1 MARTKKN
8 VETGDGTFDV
18 KAFANAMV
26 ELHDQESLPIEKVKE
41 LLTESMLKS
50 YKDWWCIKN
59 GFKNNK
65 ELNNSADLKATIYI
79 DWEKGKY
86 HICDAW
92 EIVPTDDDI
101 EDDFYQVSLEK
112 AQENGVPQFKKD
124 MATAKLKDAAKVRDT
139 AKTWEKK
146 VDLAIDENEKAAC
159 LKARD
164 DEIAKAESME
174 KEAHD
179 LVDIKVGGL
188 SEVEI
193 DNRELGV
200 LYTRRV
206 YSDFRQRM
214 KKEAMEALDESV
226 KQMIG
231 HNITGVV
238 QSVEGEAGRLRV
250 VADFGKATG
259 VLEKMDLLE
268 SDNFQEGQPIKA
280 FLIGTINREDG
291 KPSLRVSRT
300 SEGYVKALFQN
311 EVPEVA
317 DGTVVIKKIARMAG
331 VRTKMMVM
339 SNFPNV
345 SATGALV
352 GQNANRSRNIL
363 AELGRETVDF
373 SEYTQDKVLNIL
385 NALKPAD
392 IVGLRFPPASN
403 PTDNIYAICANGN
416 KKVAIGKM
424 GCNVRLAGKLIGH
437 DLKIMEVDE
446 ALAMN
451 ISYTPVATLI
461 AEANARLK
469 KLEEAKTSKEENEA
483 DSSTTIHEPIVE
495 APVEAPVEEQTDNVQ
510 AVEAPAV
517 AVPEEAKGVV
527 DALKQAEADEKAKA
541 VDEQNVKLG
550 LQSQREEEQG
560 ILPEEYAIETSKT
573 VAPDEA
579 HVEITGHARKS
590 IEDIEHQIERDR
602 EKNKN
607 KGNRKPWTYN
617 KPKTDKKKEEPKKE
631 TQPVEQS
638 KVHMDIYTE
647 DELKQ
652 LDNDQ
657 YDDDNNDFDDSEEY
671 DDYYDSMYDDDEKR
685 R

>member
-1 MARTKKN
+1 
-8 VETGDGTFDV
+8 
-18 KAFANAMV
+18 
-26 ELHDQESLPIEKVKE
+26 
-41 LLTESMLKS
+41 
-50 YKDWWCIKN
+50 
-59 GFKNNK
+59 
-65 ELNNSADLKATIYI
+65 
-79 DWEKGKY
+79 
-86 HICDAW
+86 
-92 EIVPTDDDI
+92 
-101 EDDFYQVSLEK
+101 
-112 AQENGVPQFKKD
+112 
-124 MATAKLKDAAKVRDT
+124 
-139 AKTWEKK
+139 
-146 VDLAIDENEKAAC
+146 
-159 LKARD
+159 
-164 DEIAKAESME
+164 
-174 KEAHD
+174 
-179 LVDIKVGGL
+179 
-188 SEVEI
+188 
-193 DNRELGV
+193 
-200 LYTRRV
+200 
-206 YSDFRQRM
+206 
-214 KKEAMEALDESV
+214 
-226 KQMIG
+226 
-231 HNITGVV
+231 
-238 QSVEGEAGRLRV
+238 
-250 VADFGKATG
+250 
-259 VLEKMDLLE
+259 
-268 SDNFQEGQPIKA
+268 
-280 FLIGTINREDG
+280 
-291 KPSLRVSRT
+291 
-300 SEGYVKALFQN
+300 
-311 EVPEVA
+311 
-317 DGTVVIKKIARMAG
+317 
-331 VRTKMMVM
+331 MVM
-339 SNFPNV
+339 SNLPNV

-392 IVGLRFPPASN
+392 IVGLRFPPANN
-403 PTDNIYAICANGN
+403 PSDNIYAICANGN

-437 DLKIMEVDE
+437 DLRIMEVDE

-469 KLEEAKTSKEENEA
+469 KLEEAKTSREENEA
-483 DSSTTIHEPIVE
+483 NSSTIIHEPVVE

-510 AVEAPAV
+510 AAEAPVAV
-517 AVPEEAKGVV
+517 VPEEAKGAV

-602 EKNKN
+602 EKSKN
-607 KGNRKPWTYN
+607 KGNRKSWTYN

-657 YDDDNNDFDDSEEY
+657 YEDDNNDFDDSEEY

>member
-1 MARTKKN
+1 
-8 VETGDGTFDV
+8 
-18 KAFANAMV
+18 
-26 ELHDQESLPIEKVKE
+26 
-41 LLTESMLKS
+41 
-50 YKDWWCIKN
+50 
-59 GFKNNK
+59 
-65 ELNNSADLKATIYI
+65 
-79 DWEKGKY
+79 
-86 HICDAW
+86 
-92 EIVPTDDDI
+92 
-101 EDDFYQVSLEK
+101 
-112 AQENGVPQFKKD
+112 
-124 MATAKLKDAAKVRDT
+124 
-139 AKTWEKK
+139 
-146 VDLAIDENEKAAC
+146 
-159 LKARD
+159 
-164 DEIAKAESME
+164 
-174 KEAHD
+174 
-179 LVDIKVGGL
+179 
-188 SEVEI
+188 
-193 DNRELGV
+193 
-200 LYTRRV
+200 
-206 YSDFRQRM
+206 
-214 KKEAMEALDESV
+214 
-226 KQMIG
+226 
-231 HNITGVV
+231 
-238 QSVEGEAGRLRV
+238 
-250 VADFGKATG
+250 
-259 VLEKMDLLE
+259 
-268 SDNFQEGQPIKA
+268 
-280 FLIGTINREDG
+280 
-291 KPSLRVSRT
+291 
-300 SEGYVKALFQN
+300 
-311 EVPEVA
+311 
-317 DGTVVIKKIARMAG
+317 
-331 VRTKMMVM
+331 
-339 SNFPNV
+339 
-345 SATGALV
+345 
-352 GQNANRSRNIL
+352 
-363 AELGRETVDF
+363 
-373 SEYTQDKVLNIL
+373 
-385 NALKPAD
+385 
-392 IVGLRFPPASN
+392 
-403 PTDNIYAICANGN
+403 
-416 KKVAIGKM
+416 M

-510 AVEAPAV
+510 AAEAPVA
-517 AVPEEAKGVV
+517 AVPEEAKGAV

-602 EKNKN
+602 EKSKN
-607 KGNRKPWTYN
+607 KGNRKSWTYN